1 MQLQK
6 ISYKLHRVLSY
17 AIGCKCFPFSQTYLT
32 PIDPIA
38 MPSERINYKKHL
50 FFFSFFLAM
59 TLGKQFCFCF
69 TAFPCDKKKTK
80 KTFFYNYL
88 NNQ

>member
-50 FFFSFFLAM
+50 FFFFFLFGND
-59 TLGKQFCFCF
+59 TGKTILLLFYCFS
-69 TAFPCDKKKTK
+69 
-80 KTFFYNYL
+80 L
-88 NNQ
+88 